1 MNHLFREHLRRL
13 RNHPDVTV
21 PDDSV
26 FELPE
31 KVIQFGTGAFL
42 RGLADY
48 FVDKANRE
56 GIFNGRIVVVKSTD
70 EGDLK
75 AFDRQDNLYTLAMK
89 GVHNGKLIEE
99 TIISSS
105 ISRVLS
111 AKNQWS
117 LVLDCA
123 RNPAIKIVFSN
134 TTELGIQLVQ
144 DDIYQWPPISFPGK
158 LLAFLYARFTAFAG
172 SPDHG
177 LVIVPTE
184 LISDNGKKLESIV
197 LELAHRNGLEGSF
210 IDWLEQSNS
219 FCNSLVDRI
228 VPGRPDVQIK
238 KQIEEEL
245 GYIDDLMIIS
255 EHYRMWAIEG
265 DERVKEIL
273 SFSQVDSGVII
284 EPDIELYRELKLRLL
299 NGAHTLGSGLAYLC
313 GFTTVVEAMENAT
326 FAAYLSN
333 LIQGEISLAIPYPVS
348 EERAQK
354 FSKMVLDRFL
364 NPYIEHKWINITH
377 NYTAKINSRVIP
389 AFLQFHKKFGTTPE
403 YMTFGFAV
411 YIFFMKAVRKDG
423 DHFYGLANGSYYLIQ
438 DQRAAYFYQKWQIT
452 SLPEMV
458 HLILK
463 DPFIWGSDLTKL
475 GVSEENV
482 VQYLESLE
490 SVGASQ
496 TLADFLSKVEYVK
509 I

>member
-1 MNHLFREHLRRL
+1 MNHLYREHLRRL
-13 RNHPDVTV
+13 RNNPNVTV

-26 FELPE
+26 FQLPE

-56 GIFNGRIVVVKSTD
+56 GVFNGRIVVVKSTD

-99 TIISSS
+99 TIISSA

-111 AKNQWS
+111 AKTQWS

-123 RNPAIKIVFSN
+123 RNPAIKVVFSN

-158 LLAFLYARFTAFAG
+158 LLAFLYARFKAFAG
-172 SPDHG
+172 SPDFG

-184 LISDNGKKLESIV
+184 LIADNGKKLESIV
-197 LELAHRNGLEGSF
+197 LELAHRNGLEPAF

-228 VPGRPDVQIK
+228 VPGRPDIEIK
-238 KQIEEEL
+238 KQIENDL
-245 GYIDDLMIIS
+245 GYIDDLMIMS
-255 EHYRMWAIEG
+255 EYYRLWAIEG
-265 DERVKEIL
+265 DEKVKEVL
-273 SFSQVDSGVII
+273 SFSTIDSGVII

-299 NGAHTLGSGLAYLC
+299 NGAHTLGCGLAYLS
-313 GFTTVVEAMENAT
+313 GFATVKEAMENPS
-326 FAAYLSN
+326 FSSYISN
-333 LIQGEISLAIPYPVS
+333 LIQNEIAVAIPYPVS
-348 EERAQK
+348 EERAVK
-354 FSKMVLDRFL
+354 FSSMVLDRFR
-364 NPYIEHKWINITH
+364 NPYISHKWINIAH
-377 NYTAKINSRVIP
+377 NYSAKINSRVIP
-389 AFLQFHKKFGTTPE
+389 ALLQFHKRFSTAPEHMVFGL
-403 YMTFGFAV
+403 AA
-411 YIFFMKAVRKDG
+411 YIYFMKAVRKDG
-423 DHFYGLANGSYYLIQ
+423 DNFYGLANGTYYLIQ
-438 DQRAAYFYQKWQIT
+438 DQRAAYFYQKWQNY

-458 HLILK
+458 RLILK
-463 DPFIWGSDLTKL
+463 DQFIWGYDLLKL
-475 GVSEENV
+475 GVSEDIV
-482 VQYLESLE
+482 VVYLESL
-490 SVGASQ
+490 SSAGASQ
-496 TLADFLSKVEYVK
+496 TLADFIAKVEYVK